1 MALTVRGR
9 VENGHLRVDTPVDL
23 PDNTDVELTINLVED
38 EEEDPGLIAALDEG
52 LAQIARGERGRPWEE
67 VLERLRARSHDE
79 ALSSPPPKQ
88 G

>member
-1 MALTVRGR
+1 MALTIRGR

-23 PDNTDVELTINLVED
+23 PDNTEVELTINLVED

-52 LAQIARGERGRPWEE
+52 LAQLARGERGRPWEE
-67 VLERLRARSHDE
+67 VLERLRARSRDE
-79 ALSSPPPKQ
+79 ALSSTPPRQ